1 MLHRLT
7 DSPDRRFTDS
17 PLPLDPAPP
26 TVPTPAASL
35 VKKSEQSAAESFAF
49 EGAVVAFFVDAAD
62 LLGVPK
68 SVAAIYGICFASPA
82 PLSFAEIEQK
92 LDLSKGSISQ
102 GLRLLRGVGALK
114 EVSLPTDR
122 VERFKP
128 DIELRKLII
137 HYFEQRVE
145 KQLDGGK
152 QRIRDIKASI
162 PRSELAAAKLLSAR
176 VKSLEGWH
184 AKSQAL
190 MPMIKGALRLAGK

>member
-1 MLHRLT
+1 LLT
-7 DSPDRRFTDS
+7 
-17 PLPLDPAPP
+17 LPPV
-26 TVPTPAASL
+26 VPTPAANL
-35 VKKSEQSAAESFAF
+35 VKNSDRSAAESFAF

-102 GLRLLRGVGALK
+102 GIRLLRGVGALK
-114 EVSLPTDR
+114 EVSAPTDR
-122 VERFKP
+122 VERFEP
-128 DIELRKLII
+128 DIELRKLIL
-137 HYFEQRVE
+137 HYLEQRVE

-162 PRSELAAAKLLSAR
+162 PRSEPAAAKLLTTR
-176 VKSLEGWH
+176 VKSLDGWH
-184 AKSQAL
+184 RKSRAML
-190 MPMIKGALRLAGK
+190 PLIKGALKLAGK